1 MHPTGGQAAATACQ
15 PNKALES
22 LDIPLRASSLR
33 YWCYQL
39 TQWRKSVSLCRSR
52 QVVEPYHRNTADPE
66 VSWCITEP

>member
-1 MHPTGGQAAATACQ
+1 MDPTGGQAAVTACQ

-39 TQWRKSVSLCRSR
+39 T
-52 QVVEPYHRNTADPE
+52 
-66 VSWCITEP
+66 